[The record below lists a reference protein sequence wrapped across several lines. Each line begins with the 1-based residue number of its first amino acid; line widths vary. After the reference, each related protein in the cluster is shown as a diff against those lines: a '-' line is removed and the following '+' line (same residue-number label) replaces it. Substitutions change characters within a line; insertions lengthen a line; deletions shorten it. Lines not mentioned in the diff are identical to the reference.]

1 MCIYISYTYNVFV
14 YIWYICYIYTYIKK
28 TNFIVCDR
36 CEHKKVT
43 FFSWISKKLSIFFS
57 KNLVKQTIFLFR
69 LPNLNINKYKMK
81 QEESIKSLEIL
92 LDENLTW
99 KGHLKTLK
107 IILLNLKRHYKWT
120 QSNNL
125 LQFWFQIPKWSS
137 CTHWLL

>member
-1 MCIYISYTYNVFV
+1 MCIYKIYML
-14 YIWYICYIYTYIKK
+14 YIYIHTYIKK

-36 CEHKKVT
+36 CEHKKIT
-43 FFSWISKKLSIFFS
+43 FFFLNLWKAKCSFFS
-57 KNLVKQTIFLFR
+57 KNLEKQTVFLFR